1 MEFMGNNCQVPT
13 PQKYANELLDCIGYT
28 HGLYDKSV
36 LENSCGEGNILKEI
50 VRRYITSSLED
61 GYSNE
66 QIIVGL
72 ENHITG
78 YDIDHK
84 CITKCIDTLNAVAK
98 EYGLTGI
105 RWNIC
110 KQDYLKCKKNSF
122 HFIIGNPPYITY
134 HDLSTEHRIFLKEN
148 FETCKE
154 GRFDYCY
161 AFIEA
166 GLRDLADD
174 GKLAYLIPYSVIRNK
189 HAEKVRMLI
198 KEYLKGI
205 IDYKGIQLFPKIL
218 TSSIIIMCNKENN
231 DNIYYW
237 SKKDG
242 VQKNLSKESLIGKWI
257 FDKEQEESLRR
268 FGDYFK
274 VSNSVATLYNDA
286 FVFEAKEEDDLFFY
300 LQDGK
305 IEKDLVFDAVSVKSE
320 KKYQKSEKRDKII
333 FPYKI
338 IGKKI
343 FS

>member
-1 MEFMGNNCQVPT
+1 MGNNCQVPT

-98 EYGLTGI
+98 EYGLTSI

-110 KQDYLKCKKNSF
+110 KQDYLKCKKNSY

-166 GLRDLADD
+166 GLRGLADD
-174 GKLAYLIPYSVIRNK
+174 GKLAYLIP
-189 HAEKVRMLI
+189 
-198 KEYLKGI
+198 
-205 IDYKGIQLFPKIL
+205 
-218 TSSIIIMCNKENN
+218 
-231 DNIYYW
+231 
-237 SKKDG
+237 
-242 VQKNLSKESLIGKWI
+242 
-257 FDKEQEESLRR
+257 
-268 FGDYFK
+268 
-274 VSNSVATLYNDA
+274 
-286 FVFEAKEEDDLFFY
+286 
-300 LQDGK
+300 
-305 IEKDLVFDAVSVKSE
+305 
-320 KKYQKSEKRDKII
+320 
-333 FPYKI
+333 
-338 IGKKI
+338 
-343 FS
+343 